1 MKNVEIGPQVEIL
14 DPKKTAFVFPGQG
27 PQTVGMGRDL
37 YDASPAA
44 KAVFDEIDDTLGR
57 KLSNL
62 MFNGPL
68 DELTRTENAQPSIM
82 AVSLAVW
89 KAIEEIAGKAPEP
102 DFVAG
107 HSLGEYTALAVSGV
121 LSVPDTISLV
131 VERSRLMQHACDER
145 PGGMAA
151 LIGIDEITVE
161 EVCREAG
168 TYISNVNS
176 GEQIIISGE
185 HMSLARAIDL
195 AAARGARK
203 AIPLSVGGAFH
214 SGLMASAQHGL
225 NEVMKKLNFLEP
237 AVPIIANVD
246 AHPLTNASDVREE
259 LKLQLTS
266 CVQWRKS
273 VDAMTDRG
281 VGRFVEIGPGRV
293 LSGLIKRIDKNAVTL
308 SAGDLS
314 SVRSLAAV

>member
-1 MKNVEIGPQVEIL
+1 MTTQAL
-14 DPKKTAFVFPGQG
+14 TRTAYIFPGQG
-27 PQTVGMGRDL
+27 SQAVGMGRDL

-44 KAVFDEIDDTLGR
+44 KAVFDEVDDTLNR
-57 KLSNL
+57 KLSWL
-62 MFNGPL
+62 MFEGPS
-68 DELTRTENAQPSIM
+68 DELTRTENAQPSIT

-89 KAIEEIAGKAPEP
+89 KAIEEITGRTPKP

-121 LSVPDTISLV
+121 LSVPDTMRLV

-161 EVCREAG
+161 DVCRETG

-214 SGLMASAQHGL
+214 SGLMAPAQHGL
-225 NEVMKKLNFLEP
+225 NDVIAGLRFSEP

-246 AHPLTNASDVREE
+246 ARAMTSAKDIREE
-259 LKLQLTS
+259 LRLQLTS
-266 CVQWRKS
+266 CVQWKRS
-273 VDAMTDRG
+273 VDAMTSRG
-281 VGRFVEIGPGRV
+281 VGTFVEIGPGRV
-293 LSGLIKRIDKNAVTL
+293 LSGLVKRIEKSAVVM
-308 SAGDLS
+308 SAGDMQT
-314 SVRSLAAV
+314 VRTLAAAA